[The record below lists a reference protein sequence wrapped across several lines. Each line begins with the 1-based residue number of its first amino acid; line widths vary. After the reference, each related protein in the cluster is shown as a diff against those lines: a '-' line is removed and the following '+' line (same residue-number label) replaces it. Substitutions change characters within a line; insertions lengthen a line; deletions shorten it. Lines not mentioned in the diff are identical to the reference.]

1 METAALVAPVTA
13 LEFLQDAFLLT
24 GEGPVLT
31 VYSLHPRPKACVSL
45 SVLQHYRIHGIR
57 PRNVMTVQA
66 QSSATR
72 TYGEKKDELS
82 STSGPNFFDLAV
94 FGGKTVRLVRL
105 HVDLQYGEQLHLEIL
120 GPLME
125 LQDWALDV
133 RWLSGDKHSLLCV
146 AVSHNGAL
154 LLDIMTGNALVQRFC
169 LEGCLLYS
177 ALLLVH
183 ESWEDT
189 ILVGGTVFN
198 QLVLW
203 KPGGGGDKR
212 SYSEHKAPVETRLLG
227 HSGVIFSISYLQEK
241 GMLASASDDRSVRVW
256 AIGALGGPGGKCGDL
271 NPACLRVLYGHQ
283 ARVFSVRLS
292 AGNVFSA
299 GEDGA
304 CLVWDWAGGGKV
316 VRTLKGHRAGG
327 VRALAVSE
335 ETGDGERWVATGGAD
350 GGVRLWRVEGSKEGK
365 ETMEEAATEKL
376 TDLKFPAQ
384 GLPKVVCIAG
394 EEDKNTS
401 WSQSKFVVCTD
412 QGRVY
417 QYGDGQWETVWQ
429 GTPDFQ
435 SYCVMETI
443 TVSVKDST
451 AKVNLCA
458 VGNISGSLQVFP
470 ISHPQC
476 GILLTGGLGKIHSL
490 IWQEAKEGLYLLAS
504 GAEGRVYRWC
514 IAVELDEKSSLALN
528 VNPLPHFLLPPCAKR
543 WLTAAVRLHS
553 TSQGLLWVCGDR
565 RGSLLLFQEGGKLEQ
580 KMRDDKRVD
589 ESLLTGR
596 KQTDDEGVEDGGDR
610 KSEMMEERERKE
622 VGDLKLHPLNCLFGV
637 HGKQGVTSVY
647 EYQGLLYSTGR
658 DGCVRVFR
666 VIQTPLEKRE
676 EKSVENKEGLRLE
689 VLRVQRACKGMEW
702 LERILILEPDIPVE
716 EDEEELGEK
725 CGNHYKTNM
734 TEKLVVTKEG
744 SFRVEVEKTENK
756 GREARFAII
765 GFHAVHF
772 VVWDPVTQER
782 LLVVPCGGG
791 HRSWSLWPSHKGVWP
806 GYGALVFIKQGAVL
820 VSQSPREAQSW
831 GGKAGRT
838 GGWGLREG
846 VHGKGIGC
854 VCRLGTIRGI
864 GNEIQTN
871 STGDLTETE
880 GKDKL
885 KDEVKEVE
893 GGHWEIVVMGGE
905 DTSLTVVAVHPN
917 SGSIK
922 VLSVITDHISSV
934 RTVTAV
940 TRPEGGSENQA
951 QSLSA
956 LLVSAGGRAQ
966 MQCYRLLIGWDEQ
979 RRVPSCQV
987 IQVAS
992 HRLDEQWEK
1001 RRNRHKTVKMDPET
1015 RYMSV
1020 VAVDEKTDG
1029 CLLALACSDGALR
1042 LFSVSEVKHQIDLL
1056 WEMFY
1061 HQRCVLSV
1069 AACSLEDGKGNRY
1082 KLLFSAATDGKI
1094 AVWDLTDASS
1104 LLTGTQPIPC
1114 LDIHTHQSGVNSLAV
1129 WVENLGHQE
1138 GSCLVTV
1145 ASGGDDG
1152 QLTVSKIRVQYP
1164 EDGKI
1169 GASRGFSQ
1177 VSEPL
1182 ISLQTQ
1188 FQPPNQLDLHLHSQS
1203 HILLAH
1209 AAPLTALKLLSP
1221 GLVVSTS
1228 SDQRVCLWRVGST
1241 GISHIGTL
1249 CSHIADA
1256 AGLAV
1261 WEGQMKE
1268 EEERD
1273 KKRKTTFESE
1283 QEIVIWRGKA
1293 SQTGSKRT
1301 CKTAA
1306 QFNKDEE
1313 TADEAEDGEPV
1324 EAVNETG
1331 DPVCQT
1337 SDEKGGETAGECRN
1351 QAETDRVSETRS
1363 EVNTERG
1370 FQASCESKKK
1380 REKTGWVLVCGQ
1392 GFQLLRVPNT
1402 EMWTARS
1409 EMEKVP
1415 GLVMSRERLS
1425 LQPGHQANHRKR
1437 SQQQTSSSSSHPHPG
1452 PSSILVS
1459 DTTMT
1464 PWGGLALSESSFT
1477 SIPPP
1482 PPPRPPPLLPP
1493 PPLPPAPQPTPS
1505 TLYRGRQNEDKEVSS
1520 SSFNSEAPSPPGAV
1534 PQDSVAAAGAV
1545 RGLRAR
1551 RRLLP
1556 QSRVPRP
1563 PRLPPLRP
1571 VTNLSFSRSF
1581 TFSFFEL
1588 PLHQSPRC
1596 RAERI
1601 RNLMLLLRQIHY

>member
-31 VYSLHPRPKACVSL
+31 VYSLQPRPKASTSL
-45 SVLQHYRIHGIR
+45 SVLQQHRIHGIR
-57 PRNVMTVQA
+57 PRSLTAVPA
-66 QSSATR
+66 QSSATG
-72 TYGEKKDELS
+72 TYGGKKDELS
-82 STSGPNFFDLAV
+82 STSKPKFYDLAV
-94 FGGKTVRLVRL
+94 FGGKAVRLLRL
-105 HVDLQYGEQLHLEIL
+105 HVDLQDEEHLRLEIL

-125 LQDWALDV
+125 LQDWALDL
-133 RWLSGDKHSLLCV
+133 RWLSGDKQSLLCV
-146 AVSHNGAL
+146 AVAHNSAL
-154 LLDIMTGNALVQRFC
+154 LLDITTGNALVQRSC

-183 ESWEDT
+183 ESWADT

-203 KPGGGGDKR
+203 KPGGGGDK
-212 SYSEHKAPVETRLLG
+212 SSDSEHKAPVERRLLG
-227 HSGVIFSISYLQEK
+227 HSGVIFSIFYLQEN
-241 GMLASASDDRSVRVW
+241 GWLASASDDRSVRVW
-256 AIGALGGPGGKCGDL
+256 GVGALGGPGGKCGDL

-292 AGNVFSA
+292 PGKVFSA

-335 ETGDGERWVATGGAD
+335 GTGDEERWVATGGAD
-350 GGVRLWRVEGSKEGK
+350 GGVRLWRVEGSDEGK
-365 ETMEEAATEKL
+365 EGMEEAVTEQL
-376 TDLKFPAQ
+376 TDLKFPGQ
-384 GLPKVVCIAG
+384 GLPKVVCRTG
-394 EEDKNTS
+394 ENAS

-412 QGRVY
+412 QGIVY
-417 QYGDGQWETVWQ
+417 QCSDGQWEMVWQ
-429 GTPDFQ
+429 GTPEFQ
-435 SYCVMETI
+435 SYCVMETAA
-443 TVSVKDST
+443 VGVKDST

-458 VGNISGSLQVFP
+458 VGNLSGSIQVFP

-476 GILLTGGLGKIHSL
+476 GILLTAGSGKIHSL
-490 IWQEAKEGLYLLAS
+490 IWQEAKESMCLLAS
-504 GAEGRVYRWC
+504 GAEGLVRRWC
-514 IAVELDEKSSLALN
+514 IDVESDENSSLSLN
-528 VNPLPHFLLPPCAKR
+528 INPLPPFLLPPCAKR

-553 TSQGLLWVCGDR
+553 TSRGLLWVCGDR
-565 RGSLLLFQEGGKLEQ
+565 RGSLLLFQEGRKQEQ
-580 KMRDDKRVD
+580 KTGDDKRMD
-589 ESLLTGR
+589 
-596 KQTDDEGVEDGGDR
+596 TDNEGVEGNCSGGDR

-622 VGDLKLHPLNCLFGV
+622 VGDLTLHPLSCLFGV

-666 VIQTPLEKRE
+666 VNPTPPENPE
-676 EKSVENKEGLRLE
+676 EKSVENQGGLQLE

-702 LERILILEPDIPVE
+702 LERVLILEPDIPTE
-716 EDEEELGEK
+716 EDEEELGEE
-725 CGNHYKTNM
+725 CENHYKTKKQDL
-734 TEKLVVTKEG
+734 TEKLEVKEEG
-744 SFRVEVEKTENK
+744 SFRGEEEEKTESK

-772 VVWDPVTQER
+772 VVWDPVRQER
-782 LLVVPCGGG
+782 LLAVPCGGG
-791 HRSWSLWPSHKGVWP
+791 HRSWSLWPSNKGIWS

-820 VSQSPREAQSW
+820 TSQPPGEAPSW
-831 GGKAGRT
+831 GGKS

-846 VHGKGIGC
+846 VHGRGIGC
-854 VCRLGTIRGI
+854 VCRLGAIRGT

-871 STGDLTETE
+871 STGDLSETE
-880 GKDKL
+880 GKDEL

-893 GGHWEIVVMGGE
+893 REGGHWEIVVTGGE
-905 DTSLTVVAVHPN
+905 DTSLTVLAVHPD

-940 TRPEGGSENQA
+940 TRSEGGSQN

-966 MQCYRLLIGWDEQ
+966 MQCYRLLISWDQQ
-979 RRVPSCQV
+979 RLVPSCQV

-992 HRLDEQWEK
+992 HRLDDQWER

-1020 VAVDEKTDG
+1020 VVVDEKTDCG
-1029 CLLALACSDGALR
+1029 LLALACSDGALR

-1056 WEMFY
+1056 WESFY

-1094 AVWDLTDASS
+1094 AVWDLTDSSS
-1104 LLTGTQPIPC
+1104 LSTGAPTPPIPC
-1114 LDIHTHQSGVNSLAV
+1114 LDIHAHQSGVNSLAV
-1129 WVENLGHQE
+1129 WAKELGQQE
-1138 GSCLVTV
+1138 GGCLVTV

-1152 QLTVSKIRVQYP
+1152 QLTVSTIRVQYP
-1164 EDGKI
+1164 EDGQI
-1169 GASRGFSQ
+1169 GGSRGFSHI
-1177 VSEPL
+1177 SEPL
-1182 ISLQTQ
+1182 ISRQTQ
-1188 FQPPNQLDLHLHSQS
+1188 PQPTNQLHLHLHSQC
-1203 HILLAH
+1203 HIPLAH

-1241 GISHIGTL
+1241 GISHIGAL
-1249 CSHIADA
+1249 CSHVADA

-1261 WEGQMKE
+1261 WEGMMIE
-1268 EEERD
+1268 EEEGD
-1273 KKRKTTFESE
+1273 KKRKTRFESE
-1283 QEIVIWRGKA
+1283 ILRG
-1293 SQTGSKRT
+1293 SQTGLKTR

-1306 QFNKDEE
+1306 QFNKDRK

-1324 EAVNETG
+1324 EAASETG

-1337 SDEKGGETAGECRN
+1337 SDETGGETAGECRN
-1351 QAETDRVSETRS
+1351 QTETDSMGDTES
-1363 EVNTERG
+1363 EVNTDTG
-1370 FQASCESKKK
+1370 FKASCESRKK

-1402 EMWTARS
+1402 QMWSARR
-1409 EMEKVP
+1409 EKVDHRVKVT
-1415 GLVMSRERLS
+1415 LRE
-1425 LQPGHQANHRKR
+1425 K
-1437 SQQQTSSSSSHPHPG
+1437 
-1452 PSSILVS
+1452 
-1459 DTTMT
+1459 
-1464 PWGGLALSESSFT
+1464 
-1477 SIPPP
+1477 
-1482 PPPRPPPLLPP
+1482 
-1493 PPLPPAPQPTPS
+1493 S
-1505 TLYRGRQNEDKEVSS
+1505 T
-1520 SSFNSEAPSPPGAV
+1520 
-1534 PQDSVAAAGAV
+1534 
-1545 RGLRAR
+1545 
-1551 RRLLP
+1551 
-1556 QSRVPRP
+1556 
-1563 PRLPPLRP
+1563 
-1571 VTNLSFSRSF
+1571 
-1581 TFSFFEL
+1581 
-1588 PLHQSPRC
+1588 
-1596 RAERI
+1596 
-1601 RNLMLLLRQIHY
+1601 